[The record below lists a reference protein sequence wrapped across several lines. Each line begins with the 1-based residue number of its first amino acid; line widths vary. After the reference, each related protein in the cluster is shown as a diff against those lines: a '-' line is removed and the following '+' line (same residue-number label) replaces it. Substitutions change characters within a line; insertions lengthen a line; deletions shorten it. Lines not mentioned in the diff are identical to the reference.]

1 MARHLRITGR
11 VQGVGYRASFA
22 AQAQAMKLAGWV
34 RNRQDGS
41 VEAIVR
47 GSPESVQG
55 ITEWAHRGPA
65 NAAVC
70 EVTVAEV
77 DDNLVA
83 DDRFEVLHS
92 L

>member
-41 VEAIVR
+41 VEAMIR
-47 GSPESVQG
+47 GSPESVLG
-55 ITEWAHRGPA
+55 ITDWAHRGPA
-65 NAAVC
+65 NAAVR
-70 EVTVAEV
+70 EVGVDEV
-77 DDNLVA
+77 DDSLVT
-83 DDRFEVLHS
+83 DDCFEVLRT

>member
-41 VEAIVR
+41 VEAMVR
-47 GSPESVQG
+47 GSPESLRD

-65 NAAVC
+65 NAAVR
-70 EVTVAEV
+70 EVSVAEV
-77 DDNLVA
+77 DDSSVA
-83 DDRFEVLHS
+83 DDRFQVLHT